1 MQSCSTHDMC
11 WPQQSTTANPGPKS
25 HRASA
30 SWRFLGPTMWCRE
43 LKRHTVR
50 VDSRCALVVES
61 GTCQRARLE
70 RRIVKAESPN
80 LLVKSIT
87 VGDSD
92 RRGQRRSNWLA
103 HPCPGPQDPADRN
116 CASVPVRLGWVSPF
130 VVPVLAVQHPFLL
143 LPLDRRRPWCT
154 SLCLVEQIRTGHA
167 IYSVLGKLDLSSGLA
182 LGRCVP
188 CKTSDSRDARGL

>member
-25 HRASA
+25 HRALA
-30 SWRFLGPTMWCRE
+30 SWLFLGPTMWCRE

-50 VDSRCALVVES
+50 VGSRCALVVES

-80 LLVKSIT
+80 LWMRSIT

-92 RRGQRRSNWLA
+92 RRGQRALELVSTSLSRTA
-103 HPCPGPQDPADRN
+103 GPGRPQL
-116 CASVPVRLGWVSPF
+116 CVRPRPSRVG
-130 VVPVLAVQHPFLL
+130 LAVCGSGIGRTTSIPSSPARQTETMLHK
-143 LPLDRRRPWCT
+143 PLSCRANPHGACY
-154 SLCLVEQIRTGHA
+154 I
-167 IYSVLGKLDLSSGLA
+167 
-182 LGRCVP
+182 
-188 CKTSDSRDARGL
+188 